1 MCSLYENILSLC
13 DERGIKGGKMC
24 VDIGASKSLLTDLKS
39 GRKKSINSETAK
51 KIADYFGV
59 DTDRVLFGKSQKENA
74 LTESS
79 KSEIGF
85 DDFTY
90 AMQNES
96 KGLTEE
102 DKDLLL
108 SMARQLKTARD
119 KKNGGAD

>member
-1 MCSLYENILSLC
+1 MGDLYNAIDALLS
-13 DERGIKGGKMC
+13 EHGITGYKMC
-24 VDIGASKSLLTDLKS
+24 NDLGLSRSFITELRKGRVKSMKA
-39 GRKKSINSETAK
+39 ETAQ
-51 KIADYFGV
+51 KIADYFNVSV
-59 DTDRVLFGKSQKENA
+59 DYLLTGAQKENA

-102 DKDLLL
+102 DKALLL

-119 KKNGGAD
+119 KKNGGTD